1 MPITAYHA
9 KYFAHYLTR
18 QVPSHET
25 DRLSMSLFDASVDL
39 NPHQVEAALFAIR
52 SPLSKG
58 VILADEV
65 GLGKTIEAGL
75 VLCQKWAERKRNLI
89 VICPAALRKQ
99 WALELEEKFNLA
111 SVVLDARE
119 YQGLKKRGLGLPLK
133 PSSVVILS
141 YHFAN
146 RIKDV
151 LRSIGWD
158 LVVIDEAHKLRN
170 AYRTSNKIGQGLKW
184 AFEDRHKILL
194 TATPLQNSLLE
205 LYGLSTLI
213 DEHLFGDVTSFRSQ
227 FMGAAGSLSS
237 LRQRLLGFCKRTL
250 RSDVLEYVR
259 YTKRLALTRPF
270 RPTDEEHG
278 LYEAVSEFM
287 QRPNSYAIPQR
298 QRHLILLILRKLLA
312 SSPQAIAGTL
322 ETIRERLLQLKQGQT
337 LDFELAELVE
347 QEELESDLI
356 DEWLDEENE
365 KAEADAPAINI
376 GQLDEEIESLGRL
389 IVWSRSL
396 GIDTKTRTLLKALDL
411 GFEKLS
417 ELGAASK
424 ALIFTESRRTQMHLK
439 QFLESNGYLGKVVLF
454 SGTNSDPD
462 SQQIYAKW
470 VEQHKGSSRVTGSR
484 AIDIRTAVI
493 DHFREHAEIMVAT
506 EAAAEG
512 VNLQFCS
519 LVVNY
524 DLPWNPQ
531 RIEQRIGRCHRYGQ
545 QHDVVVLNFLN
556 ERNDADKRVYE
567 LLNDKFHLFEGVFGA
582 SDEVLGSLES
592 GVDFERR
599 ILEIYQSCRQPE
611 EIETAFTQLQKEL
624 EEQIHARLDDTQQM
638 LFDHFDEDVHQR
650 LKLERDAT
658 LAQLDHFGKR
668 FWFATSYL
676 LRNYAEFDP
685 SHWSFQLKQS
695 PVPNVAPGQFFL
707 ISRQQPQNDVATQNG
722 QLYRLS
728 HPLGEYVLEQAK
740 SLTSP
745 MACLSFDI
753 TNHSARIAVVEAL
766 IGQSGYL
773 ILKRLVIES
782 LEKEEY
788 LLFSGLDSEGQTL
801 DAESCDKLFQCQ
813 AILEPADISST
824 VRERLEREAEQR
836 LKATLNKSIELNN
849 SHFNQAR
856 ERLERWAEDKIE
868 GAEQALRDTKNQI
881 KTLRRQSRQ
890 AESLDEQKEIQ
901 GHLQKLESQQRR
913 QRREIFEVEDEIAL
927 QRDRLI
933 AELEKRLHQK
943 SQVETLFVIQWKVI

>member
-1 MPITAYHA
+1 MPITPYHA
-9 KYFAHYLTR
+9 KYFSYYLTR
-18 QVPSHET
+18 QVPSHESE
-25 DRLSMSLFDASVDL
+25 RLSMSLFDASVDL

-99 WALELEEKFNLA
+99 WALELEEKFNLP

-119 YQGLKKRGLGLPLK
+119 YQGLNKRGLGLPLK

-146 RIKDV
+146 RIKDI
-151 LRSIGWD
+151 LRSIDWD

-170 AYRTSNKIGQGLKW
+170 AYRASNKIGQGLKW

-213 DEHLFGDVTSFRSQ
+213 DEHLFGDVTSFRAQ
-227 FMGAAGSLSS
+227 FMGAAGSLNS

-337 LDFELAELVE
+337 LDLELAELVE

-365 KAEADAPAINI
+365 KVEAGVPPINI

-411 GFEKLS
+411 GFEKMT

-439 QFLESNGYLGKVVLF
+439 QFLESNGFLGKVVLF

-462 SQQIYAKW
+462 SQQIYANW
-470 VEQHKGSSRVTGSR
+470 AEQHKGSSRVTGSR

-624 EEQIHARLDDTQQM
+624 EEQIHARLDDTQRM

-676 LRNYAEFDP
+676 LRDCAEFDP

-707 ISRQQPQNDVATQNG
+707 ISRQQPQNDVATQHG

-745 MACLSFDI
+745 MACLSFDM

-813 AILEPADISST
+813 AILEPADISSA

-881 KTLRRQSRQ
+881 KILRRQSRQ

-901 GHLQKLESQQRR
+901 DRLQKLESQQRR

-933 AELEKRLHQK
+933 AELEKRLQQK
-943 SQVETLFVIQWKVI
+943 SQVETLFIIQWKVI

>member
-1 MPITAYHA
+1 
-9 KYFAHYLTR
+9 
-18 QVPSHET
+18 
-25 DRLSMSLFDASVDL
+25 MSLFDASVDL

-99 WALELEEKFNLA
+99 WALELEEKFNLP

-119 YQGLKKRGLGLPLK
+119 YQGLNKRGLGLPLK

-146 RIKDV
+146 RIKDI
-151 LRSIGWD
+151 LRSIDWD

-170 AYRTSNKIGQGLKW
+170 AYRASNKIGQGLKW

-213 DEHLFGDVTSFRSQ
+213 DEHLFGDVTSFRAQ
-227 FMGAAGSLSS
+227 FMGAAGSLNS

-337 LDFELAELVE
+337 LDLELAELVE

-365 KAEADAPAINI
+365 KVEAGVPPINI

-411 GFEKLS
+411 GFEKMT

-439 QFLESNGYLGKVVLF
+439 QFLESNGFLGKVVLF

-462 SQQIYAKW
+462 SQQIYANW
-470 VEQHKGSSRVTGSR
+470 AEQHKGSSRVTGSR

-624 EEQIHARLDDTQQM
+624 EEQIHARLDDTQRM

-676 LRNYAEFDP
+676 LRDCAEFDP

-707 ISRQQPQNDVATQNG
+707 ISRQQPQNDVATQHG

-745 MACLSFDI
+745 MACLSFDM

-813 AILEPADISST
+813 AILEPADISSA

-881 KTLRRQSRQ
+881 KILRRQSRQ

-901 GHLQKLESQQRR
+901 DRLQKLESQQRR

-933 AELEKRLHQK
+933 AELEKRLQQK
-943 SQVETLFVIQWKVI
+943 SQVETLFIIQWKVI